1 MAASN
6 FELDRYIRRIA
17 QGDRDA
23 LEKLYHATR
32 PAVYAYAL
40 SITKSPFDAE
50 DVLHDCYITI
60 WNSAGGYRSREK
72 AMAWIITITRNLC
85 YKLIE
90 NQKRYLNLENDD
102 YLGKTEADPE
112 ERLLVRQCMTR
123 LTQEEQQ
130 IVILHAVA
138 GCKHWEIAKMLEL
151 KTGTVLSKYHRAI
164 RKLRQAL

>member
-6 FELDRYIRRIA
+6 YELDRYIHRIA
-17 QGDRDA
+17 QGDRNA

-60 WNSAGGYRSREK
+60 WNSAAGYRSQEK
-72 AMAWIITITRNLC
+72 AMAWIMTVTRNLC
-85 YKLIE
+85 YKVIARQ
-90 NQKRYLNLENDD
+90 NRYLTLENDD
-102 YLGKTEADPE
+102 YLGKTNADSE
-112 ERLLVRQCMTR
+112 ERLLVRQCLAQ

-138 GCKHWEIAKMLEL
+138 GCKHWEIAKMLKL

-164 RKLRQAL
+164 GKLRNAL